1 MRRKPVA
8 VSIAIAML
16 LLPSL
21 TPIPLVAAVLLATV
35 SVVATGCLR
44 LGELQRSI
52 RLDVILLLGS
62 LTSFSVAM
70 QSTGLA
76 DSLALVLQQGLE
88 GWPSYAAL
96 MVIFIGTT
104 LLTQVMSNAASVALL
119 APVAVQL
126 APSLQMSPTAL
137 LITVLFGASQSF
149 LTPVGYQ
156 TNLMVFGP
164 GRYRFLDVTRYG
176 LGLTAI
182 MTVLVPA
189 LILWHTADPEQHRSD
204 LAHACAD
211 RKGHRTQ
218 PGLASSAS
226 VPQFTVVTGLLV
238 VLIGT
243 LLLATPLC
251 SSSSGLGGL
260 VHRHICHHRDGATI
274 IDIGTDLTSFGQAVL
289 ALMILAG
296 ALA

>member
-1 MRRKPVA
+1 MQERLGQAVLREGDVLLLQAPLDSIRGLQASNDLLVLDRLEDDLPTVRRKPMVI
-8 VSIAIAML
+8 SIAVLML

-21 TPIPLVAAVLLATV
+21 TPMPLVASVLLATV
-35 SVVATGCLR
+35 AVVASGCLR
-44 LGELQRSI
+44 PGELQRAI

-62 LTSFSVAM
+62 LSSFSVAL

-76 DSLALVLQQGLE
+76 DGLAGGLERLLE
-88 GWPSYAAL
+88 GWPTYGSL
-96 MVIFIGTT
+96 MLIFIGTT

-126 APSLQMSPTAL
+126 APSLALPATAL

-176 LGLTAI
+176 LGLTLI

-189 LILWHTADPEQHRSD
+189 LILWRY
-204 LAHACAD
+204 
-211 RKGHRTQ
+211 G
-218 PGLASSAS
+218 AS
-226 VPQFTVVTGLLV
+226 
-238 VLIGT
+238 
-243 LLLATPLC
+243 
-251 SSSSGLGGL
+251 
-260 VHRHICHHRDGATI
+260 
-274 IDIGTDLTSFGQAVL
+274 
-289 ALMILAG
+289 
-296 ALA
+296 

>member
-1 MRRKPVA
+1 MCIRD
-8 VSIAIAML
+8 S
-16 LLPSL
+16 
-21 TPIPLVAAVLLATV
+21 
-35 SVVATGCLR
+35 

-76 DSLALVLQQGLE
+76 DALALVLQQGLA

-96 MVIFIGTT
+96 MVVFIGTT

-126 APSLQMSPTAL
+126 APSLQLSPTAL

-176 LGLTAI
+176 IGLTLI
-182 MTVLVPA
+182 MTIIVPA
-189 LILWHTADPEQHRSD
+189 LILWHY
-204 LAHACAD
+204 
-211 RKGHRTQ
+211 
-218 PGLASSAS
+218 
-226 VPQFTVVTGLLV
+226 
-238 VLIGT
+238 
-243 LLLATPLC
+243 
-251 SSSSGLGGL
+251 GG
-260 VHRHICHHRDGATI
+260 
-274 IDIGTDLTSFGQAVL
+274 S
-289 ALMILAG
+289 
-296 ALA
+296 